1 MTSGKVTRCRA
12 PPASAFL
19 GDLGGFYHWDS
30 YEAPLAHSDLAMHEL
45 YLALFAHHPR
55 WARWLLIL
63 RGRIVAPFGLRTT
76 TAADLDTIEIKQA
89 YAVGE
94 KIARFTLYGQ
104 SDTEIVTGGD
114 DKHLD
119 FRVSVRKLTEGGT
132 SRVVLSTV
140 VSPHNFF
147 GRAYLFAILPF
158 HRFGVRTIL
167 ANAITAGRL

>member
-1 MTSGKVTRCRA
+1 MKVARRHT

-19 GDLGGFYHWDS
+19 GDLRGFYHWDS
-30 YEAPLAHSDLAMHEL
+30 YEAPLLRGDLAMHEI
-45 YLALFAHHPR
+45 YLALFAHHPL

-63 RGRIVAPFGLRTT
+63 RGWVVTPFGLRSTT
-76 TAADLDTIEIKQA
+76 PSDLGAIEIKPG

-114 DKHLD
+114 DRHLD
-119 FRVSVRKLTEGGT
+119 FRVSVRKITKCGP

-140 VSPHNFF
+140 VSPHNLF
-147 GRAYLFAILPF
+147 GKMYLFAILPF
-158 HRFGVRTIL
+158 HRLGVRTIL
-167 ANAITAGRL
+167 ANAIAAGRLG